1 MKNSAHFCLAV
12 LALSAAVGAQAAR
25 PVEFTVGSEYYNE
38 TYREYEQDGS
48 RIMQQKGNLWS
59 INAGVKYRFNDR
71 HAAKLK
77 AVIPVVNQ
85 ITQEASKMDLV
96 NPQVMV
102 LPHSKMHLAA
112 HTISVPYMNI
122 HIQLTIALA

>member
-59 INAGVKYRFNDR
+59 INAGLNTVSTIAMRQNW
-71 HAAKLK
+71 K

-102 LPHSKMHLAA
+102 LPHSKMPSCRAYDIRA
-112 HTISVPYMNI
+112 FI
-122 HIQLTIALA
+122 